1 MQPGLFLQ
9 IIIMILQ
16 GICTEATFIYVFYLI
31 FGKKRSWRWILPV
44 AVIIELLL
52 IPATYILQLQFIFVG
67 LGQISS
73 MAVNCFLNILIFL
86 FIERKEERKKV
97 CTYIILA
104 FFVWAAAYIALAGI
118 VYNDII
124 KSFVDGFI
132 ERTVYANLL
141 LVAPAAVTCFII
153 AWAANFIDQKYS
165 FHDVFKRIG
174 EKLNYWPRILF
185 CFIIMAVLLSL
196 PDIMER
202 ANLSTDQSL
211 SFISVLYVIFIMMFL
226 HLIRA
231 NIYQEQKTQMQT
243 EMLGQQEMYI
253 QELESIQSS
262 MRSFRHDY
270 KNMMSSLYLQS
281 REGNMEEVEKNIHGL
296 IDEFDENIDRK
307 MNLTVQMATIRIS
320 EVKSLLYKKITEIQK
335 KGIDFRME
343 VMYPVEETG
352 MKPLD
357 LSRVLGILL
366 DNAVEAVEQV
376 HGDISLVISA
386 QADGVHIIL
395 DNMVDQDVDIPKI
408 YEDGYSTKG
417 SGRGTGLYSLRE
429 ITANYENV
437 NLMTE
442 CTNLRFIQR
451 IDILNKSDKK
461 IK

>member
-1 MQPGLFLQ
+1 
-9 IIIMILQ
+9 MIFIDVFINSAL
-16 GICTEATFIYVFYLI
+16 IVFATL
-31 FGKKRSWRWILPV
+31 
-44 AVIIELLL
+44 
-52 IPATYILQLQFIFVG
+52 
-67 LGQISS
+67 
-73 MAVNCFLNILIFL
+73 
-86 FIERKEERKKV
+86 IERKYNVHLILERV
-97 CTYIILA
+97 IRRIRSWVIVILCM
-104 FFVWAAAYIALAGI
+104 I
-118 VYNDII
+118 VATLVLSITDII
-124 KSFVDGFI
+124 NYIGFSIWISTSIICLIFVLI
-132 ERTVYANLL
+132 
-141 LVAPAAVTCFII
+141 LV
-153 AWAANFIDQKYS
+153 S
-165 FHDVFKRIG
+165 
-174 EKLNYWPRILF
+174 
-185 CFIIMAVLLSL
+185 
-196 PDIMER
+196 
-202 ANLSTDQSL
+202 
-211 SFISVLYVIFIMMFL
+211 FL
-226 HLIRA
+226 HQIRA
-231 NIYQEQKTQMQT
+231 RMFQEEKGKMQA
-243 EMLGQQEMYI
+243 ELLGQQEMYI

-281 REGNMEEVEKNIHGL
+281 REGNIEEIEKNIHGL
-296 IDEFDENIDRK
+296 IDDFDENIDWK
-307 MNLTVQMATIRIS
+307 MNLTVQMANIRIS

>member
-1 MQPGLFLQ
+1 MQSDLFISIAVNFLSGL
-9 IIIMILQ
+9 
-16 GICTEATFIYVFYLI
+16 CTEATFIYIFYRL
-31 FGKKRSWRWILPV
+31 FGKNRSWSWILT
-44 AVIIELLL
+44 ATIIIDLII
-52 IPATYILQLQFIFVG
+52 IPATLILQLQFIFVG
-67 LGQISS
+67 LGQVSVQG
-73 MAVNCFLNILIFL
+73 VNCLLNIFFFWI
-86 FIERKEERKKV
+86 IERKESKKKV
-97 CTYIILA
+97 TVYIILA
-104 FFVWAAAYIALAGI
+104 FFMWSASFHAIGGPI
-118 VYNDII
+118 NDIYWSI
-124 KSFVDGFI
+124 VENFGGHTIYFI
-132 ERTVYANLL
+132 GTIISASIAVVIISAVCYFDKRYNLCRIFYRL
-141 LVAPAAVTCFII
+141 PEKVNSWPKIMLFFAAMV
-153 AWAANFIDQKYS
+153 
-165 FHDVFKRIG
+165 
-174 EKLNYWPRILF
+174 
-185 CFIIMAVLLSL
+185 VLLSL
-196 PDIMER
+196 TEIIER
-202 ANLSTDQSL
+202 ANLSVIVGL
-211 SFISVLYVIFIMMFL
+211 GFISIIYVVILMMF
-226 HLIRA
+226 
-231 NIYQEQKTQMQT
+231 IYFRHASMLQEQKTQMQT

-281 REGNMEEVEKNIHGL
+281 REGNIEEIEKNIHGL
-296 IDEFDENIDRK
+296 IDDFDENIDRK
-307 MNLTVQMATIRIS
+307 MNLTVQMANIQIS

-366 DNAVEAVEQV
+366 DNAIEAVEQV
-376 HGDISLVISA
+376 KGDISLVISA

-395 DNMVDQDVDIPKI
+395 DNTADQDVDISKI

-451 IDILNKSDKK
+451 IDILNQSDQK

>member
-1 MQPGLFLQ
+1 MERFYAARFIFANYYNDSSGNMYRSDIYLCFLFDFWEKAFVE
-9 IIIMILQ
+9 M
-16 GICTEATFIYVFYLI
+16 
-31 FGKKRSWRWILPV
+31 
-44 AVIIELLL
+44 
-52 IPATYILQLQFIFVG
+52 QFIFVG

-118 VYNDII
+118 VY
-124 KSFVDGFI
+124 K
-132 ERTVYANLL
+132 L

-307 MNLTVQMATIRIS
+307 MNLTVQMANIRIS

>member
-307 MNLTVQMATIRIS
+307 MNLTVQMANIRIS
-320 EVKSLLYKKITEIQK
+320 EVK
-335 KGIDFRME
+335 
-343 VMYPVEETG
+343 
-352 MKPLD
+352 PLD
-357 LSRVLGILL
+357 LSRALGILL
-366 DNAVEAVEQV
+366 DNAIEETEKT
-376 HGDISLVISA
+376 GGKISLVVSE
-386 QADGVHIIL
+386 QQDTVHIIVE
-395 DNMVDQDVDIPKI
+395 NTIEQEVDLSRI
-408 YEDGYSTKG
+408 YEEGYSTKG
-417 SGRGTGLYSLRE
+417 SGRGNGLPGLRK
-429 ITANYENV
+429 ILQKYPGAS
-437 NLMTE
+437 LMTE
-442 CTNLRFIQR
+442 CENGTFIQR
-451 IDILNKSDKK
+451 LAIMR
-461 IK
+461 

>member
-231 NIYQEQKTQMQT
+231 NIYKEQKTQMQT

-281 REGNMEEVEKNIHGL
+281 REGNIEEIEKNIHGL
-296 IDEFDENIDRK
+296 IDDFDENIDWK
-307 MNLTVQMATIRIS
+307 MNLTVQMANIRIS
-320 EVKSLLYKKITEIQK
+320 EVK
-335 KGIDFRME
+335 
-343 VMYPVEETG
+343 
-352 MKPLD
+352 PLD
-357 LSRVLGILL
+357 LSRALGILL
-366 DNAVEAVEQV
+366 DNAIEETEKT
-376 HGDISLVISA
+376 GGKISLVVSE
-386 QADGVHIIL
+386 QQDTVHIIVE
-395 DNMVDQDVDIPKI
+395 NTIEREVDLARI
-408 YEDGYSTKG
+408 YEEGYSTKG
-417 SGRGTGLYSLRE
+417 SGRGTGLPGLRRILE
-429 ITANYENV
+429 KYPGAS
-437 NLMTE
+437 LMTE
-442 CTNLRFIQR
+442 CENWTFIQ
-451 IDILNKSDKK
+451 ILA
-461 IK
+461 IMR

>member
-1 MQPGLFLQ
+1 
-9 IIIMILQ
+9 
-16 GICTEATFIYVFYLI
+16 
-31 FGKKRSWRWILPV
+31 
-44 AVIIELLL
+44 
-52 IPATYILQLQFIFVG
+52 
-67 LGQISS
+67 
-73 MAVNCFLNILIFL
+73 
-86 FIERKEERKKV
+86 
-97 CTYIILA
+97 
-104 FFVWAAAYIALAGI
+104 
-118 VYNDII
+118 
-124 KSFVDGFI
+124 
-132 ERTVYANLL
+132 
-141 LVAPAAVTCFII
+141 
-153 AWAANFIDQKYS
+153 
-165 FHDVFKRIG
+165 
-174 EKLNYWPRILF
+174 
-185 CFIIMAVLLSL
+185 
-196 PDIMER
+196 
-202 ANLSTDQSL
+202 
-211 SFISVLYVIFIMMFL
+211 
-226 HLIRA
+226 
-231 NIYQEQKTQMQT
+231 
-243 EMLGQQEMYI
+243 
-253 QELESIQSS
+253 
-262 MRSFRHDY
+262 
-270 KNMMSSLYLQS
+270 
-281 REGNMEEVEKNIHGL
+281 MEEVEKNIHGL

-307 MNLTVQMATIRIS
+307 MNLTVQMANIRIS

-395 DNMVDQDVDIPKI
+395 DNM
-408 YEDGYSTKG
+408 GRSRCRYSRRYMRMVIRPKG